1 MKPTMKYRISELNIK
16 NFKCFTDVKFDF
28 EGYNLVVFDGPN
40 GYGKTTSFEALE
52 ILLTKAP
59 RKISKV
65 NLDKRYTYENSP
77 IHKFEDKEIEISV
90 KLISSDDNDIII
102 KRILPAAAANGKS
115 KKNNISQIYSDSK
128 LFINDEEVN
137 SESNLEE
144 ILDYKN
150 VYNLFNVLN
159 YVEQDENT
167 YFLKE
172 DPKER
177 YKALV
182 SLLGGNEERL
192 LLERVDSFQSK
203 IKLNVEQIKNSI
215 DEFKKNNSDLLQNQ
229 FNEIIYKKLIENNK
243 NDFIWDNEVIK
254 NNDVDI
260 HNSHQ
265 NEINKI
271 EILFNN
277 RQIVEKIVL
286 LDKINKYRNDTFF
299 IDSFIDNYWNVENF
313 NVLEEEY
320 NRKNNSKKI
329 IENNIKIIQYIN
341 NNDYNQLITDE
352 TILLLSEKEKL
363 KNEVEVFKVSLK
375 LLLTFRESLSLQ
387 NQVLSNLKEKR
398 ESLIAISR
406 NHKDF
411 INLKEG
417 ECPTCGYDW
426 QSNESLIQQIVETE
440 LKIFNQYNEDNSKFE
455 KAKEDLNK
463 RFLENFKSLIN
474 EENTSLEAELLKLV
488 DFDFF
493 SRLRDNYTSYK
504 TRFETFL
511 LLFNDDVKKQIIL
524 IVNLRN
530 IEDKNLSKDNIL
542 ELIDKEKPLV
552 ETDLNF
558 DEIIT
563 NFNFYFANEVENLN
577 KISLE
582 EIKQKRNYIEYQ
594 YFNSIS
600 VGINNLEERKQKLDI
615 LQGEYDK
622 IRTKLDEKIKNYTKS
637 IIDKI
642 SIPFYIYTGK
652 ILQNHSLGS
661 GLVID
666 FEMNKADSQIYI
678 RPTNR
683 DQEVTYTLSSGQ
695 LSATVISLML
705 VLNKVFNHSKFGT
718 LLIDDPL
725 QTLDEI
731 NSHSL
736 VELLKYNFSEQQ
748 IIISTH
754 EDRYSKFIRYKYD
767 KFNLY
772 SKNLK
777 MKDY

>member
-1 MKPTMKYRISELNIK
+1 MKYRISELKIK
-16 NFKCFTDVKFDF
+16 NFKCFTDVNFDF
-28 EGYNLVVFDGPN
+28 GGDNLVVFDGPN
-40 GYGKTTSFEALE
+40 EYGKTTSFEALE

-59 RKISKV
+59 RKIGKAK
-65 NLDKRYTYENSP
+65 LDKRYTYENSP

-90 KLISSDDNDIII
+90 QLVSSDGNHI
-102 KRILPAAAANGKS
+102 KVKRVFPAATNGKS

-128 LFINDEEVN
+128 LFINDEEAS
-137 SESNLEE
+137 SESSLED

-182 SLLGGNEERL
+182 SLLGGDEERI
-192 LLERVDSFQSK
+192 LLEK
-203 IKLNVEQIKNSI
+203 IENFHLKLKLKVEQIETSI
-215 DEFKKNNSDLLQNQ
+215 SDLKQNNSDLLKDK
-229 FNEIIYKKLIENNK
+229 FDGISYKKLIDNSL
-243 NDFIWDNEVIK
+243 NDFVWDNEVIK
-254 NNDVDI
+254 NTDI
-260 HNSHQ
+260 NLHNSYL

-271 EILFNN
+271 ENLFNN
-277 RQIVEKIVL
+277 RQIVGEIVL
-286 LDKINKYRNDTFF
+286 LYKMNKYRNDNVF
-299 IDSFIDNYWNVENF
+299 IDSFINNYWSVENY
-313 NVLEEEY
+313 NILED
-320 NRKNNSKKI
+320 
-329 IENNIKIIQYIN
+329 ENNRRNNNKKTIETNTKIVQYIN
-341 NNDYNQLITDE
+341 SNDYNQLLNGE
-352 TILLLSEKEKL
+352 NILFLSEKEKI
-363 KNEVEVFKVSLK
+363 KNEMEVFEVSLK
-375 LLLTFRESLSLQ
+375 LLLTLRESLSLQ
-387 NQVLSNLKEKR
+387 NQILSDLKEKR
-398 ESLIAISR
+398 ESLIILNR

-411 INLKEG
+411 IDLKEG
-417 ECPTCGYDW
+417 ECPVCGYDW
-426 QSNESLIQQIVETE
+426 QSSEKLIQQIEETE
-440 LKIFNQYNEDNSKFE
+440 SKIFKQYNEDNSKFE
-455 KAKEDLNK
+455 KQKENLHK
-463 RFLENFKSLIN
+463 RYLENFKSLII
-474 EENTSLEAELLKLV
+474 EENESLETELSKLV

-493 SRLRDNYTSYK
+493 SRLKDLYTSYK
-504 TRFETFL
+504 SRFETFL
-511 LLFNDDVKKQIIL
+511 SLFNEEVRKQINSM
-524 IVNLRN
+524 VNLRN
-530 IEDKNLSKDNIL
+530 IENKNLIKNNIL
-542 ELIDKEKPLV
+542 ELIDKEKPVV
-552 ETDLNF
+552 ETDLSF

-563 NFNFYFANEVENLN
+563 DFNLYFANDVEKLN
-577 KISLE
+577 KLSLE

-594 YFNSIS
+594 YFNSVN
-600 VGINNLEERKQKLDI
+600 VGINNLEKRKIKLYG
-615 LQGEYDK
+615 LQQEYDEVRK
-622 IRTKLDEKIKNYTKS
+622 KLDEKIKNYTKS
-637 IIDKI
+637 IIEKI

-666 FEMNKADSQIYI
+666 FEMKRGDSQIYI
-678 RPTNR
+678 RPTHR

-772 SKNLK
+772 SRNIK
-777 MKDY
+777 MKDKI

>member
-1 MKPTMKYRISELNIK
+1 MKYRISELKIK
-16 NFKCFTDVKFDF
+16 NFKCFTDVNFDF
-28 EGYNLVVFDGPN
+28 GGDNLVVFDGPN

-59 RKISKV
+59 RKIGKAK
-65 NLDKRYTYENSP
+65 LDKRYTYENSP

-90 KLISSDDNDIII
+90 QLVSSDSNHI
-102 KRILPAAAANGKS
+102 KVKRVFPAATNGKS

-128 LFINDEEVN
+128 LFINDEEVS
-137 SESNLEE
+137 SESSLEDV
-144 ILDYKN
+144 LDYKN

-182 SLLGGNEERL
+182 SLLGGDEERI
-192 LLERVDSFQSK
+192 LLEKVESFHL
-203 IKLNVEQIKNSI
+203 KLKLKVEQIQSSI
-215 DEFKKNNSDLLQNQ
+215 NDLKQNNSDLLKNQ
-229 FNEIIYKKLIENNK
+229 FDEISYKKLIDNSL
-243 NDFIWDNEVIK
+243 NDFVWDNEVIK
-254 NNDVDI
+254 NTDI
-260 HNSHQ
+260 NLHNSYL

-271 EILFNN
+271 ENLFNN
-277 RQIVEKIVL
+277 RQIVGEIVL
-286 LDKINKYRNDTFF
+286 LDKINKYRNDIVF
-299 IDSFIDNYWNVENF
+299 IDSFINSYWSVQNYNILEDEN
-313 NVLEEEY
+313 
-320 NRKNNSKKI
+320 NRKNNNKKT
-329 IENNIKIIQYIN
+329 IETNNKILQYIDS
-341 NNDYNQLITDE
+341 NDYNQLLSGE
-352 TILLLSEKEKL
+352 NILFLSEKEKI

-375 LLLTFRESLSLQ
+375 LLLTLRESLSLQ
-387 NQVLSNLKEKR
+387 NQILSDLKDKR
-398 ESLIAISR
+398 ESLIILNR

-411 INLKEG
+411 IDLKEG
-417 ECPTCGYDW
+417 ECPVCGYDW
-426 QSNESLIQQIVETE
+426 QSNEKLIQQIEETE
-440 LKIFNQYNEDNSKFE
+440 SKIFKQYNEDNSKFE
-455 KAKEDLNK
+455 KQKEDLNK
-463 RFLENFKSLIN
+463 RYLESFKTFII
-474 EENTSLEAELLKLV
+474 EENESLETELSKLV

-493 SRLRDNYTSYK
+493 SRLKDLYTSYK
-504 TRFETFL
+504 SRFETFL
-511 LLFNDDVKKQIIL
+511 SLFNEEVRKQINSM
-524 IVNLRN
+524 VNLRN
-530 IEDKNLSKDNIL
+530 IENKNLIKNNIL
-542 ELIDKEKPLV
+542 ELIDKEKPVV
-552 ETDLNF
+552 ETDLSF

-563 NFNFYFANEVENLN
+563 DFNLYFNNDAEKLN
-577 KISLE
+577 KLSLE

-594 YFNSIS
+594 YFNSVN
-600 VGINNLEERKQKLDI
+600 VGINNLEERKLKLYG
-615 LQGEYDK
+615 LQQEYDEVRK
-622 IRTKLDEKIKNYTKS
+622 KLDEKIKNYTKS
-637 IIDKI
+637 IIEKI

-666 FEMNKADSQIYI
+666 FEMKRGDSQIYI
-678 RPTNR
+678 RPTHR

-736 VELLKYNFSEQQ
+736 VELLKHNFSEQQ

-772 SKNLK
+772 SRSIR
-777 MKDY
+777 MKEVI